1 MAQKVIDPNYQIK
14 TFTVQ
19 YDKQLSTLTK
29 TLIQSFKLKLY
40 YYVIDDILYLLKS
53 NQTERDYLLQ
63 LLHSSVILL
72 QNNLHVNFF
81 DIYIYD
87 ININEKFKENRFV
100 KDESKQFKASNIIT
114 IKLAYQVKPITRKV
128 ETIW

>member
-1 MAQKVIDPNYQIK
+1 VAQKVIDPNYQIK

-40 YYVIDDILYLLKS
+40 YYVIDDILYFLKS
-53 NQTERDYLLQ
+53 NETERDYLLQ
-63 LLHSSVILL
+63 LLHSSVIFL
-72 QNNLHVNFF
+72 QNNLHASFF

-87 ININEKFKENRFV
+87 IHINENFKENRFV
-100 KDESKQFKASNIIT
+100 KDKLKQFKASNTIT

>member
-1 MAQKVIDPNYQIK
+1 MFPPTNW
-14 TFTVQ
+14 F
-19 YDKQLSTLTK
+19 
-29 TLIQSFKLKLY
+29 
-40 YYVIDDILYLLKS
+40 
-53 NQTERDYLLQ
+53 
-63 LLHSSVILL
+63 SSVIFL

-87 ININEKFKENRFV
+87 ISINEKFKENRFV
-100 KDESKQFKASNIIT
+100 KDQSKQFKASNIIT